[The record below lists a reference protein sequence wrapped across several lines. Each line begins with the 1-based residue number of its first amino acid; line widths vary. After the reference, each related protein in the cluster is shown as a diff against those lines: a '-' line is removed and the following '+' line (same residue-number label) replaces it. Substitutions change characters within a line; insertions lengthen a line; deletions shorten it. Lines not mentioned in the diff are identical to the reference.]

1 LAGELDTIPIGTP
14 IANTR
19 IYVLDANLQPLPPG
33 VQGELWIGGH
43 GVVRGYHERPELT
56 AERFVPDPFVGGGAR
71 MYRTGDLARWK
82 QQDDGSGI
90 VEFLGRIDHQVK
102 IRGYRIELG
111 EIEAQLGKLPGVLEC
126 VAVVREEVAG
136 DQQLVA
142 YASPTDGAAIE
153 PAKVKDHLRAT
164 LPEVMVP
171 AHVVVLDHLPHT
183 PNGKIDR
190 NGLPSLAEVRA
201 SRAAAPPAEAGNDL
215 ERQVLGIWEETLQ
228 ATGIGVDDNFFDIGG
243 HSLLLV
249 RVQRRLREA
258 LDRNVPLTD
267 LYRYPTVRSFAQSLS
282 SDSTEAVMKTSMD
295 RAARRRDAMQRR
307 RTRA

>member
-1 LAGELDTIPIGTP
+1 
-14 IANTR
+14 
-19 IYVLDANLQPLPPG
+19 
-33 VQGELWIGGH
+33 
-43 GVVRGYHERPELT
+43 
-56 AERFVPDPFVGGGAR
+56 
-71 MYRTGDLARWK
+71 MYRTGDLARWR

-111 EIEAQLGKLPGVLEC
+111 EIEAQLGKVPGVLEC
-126 VAVVREEVAG
+126 VAVVREETAG

-142 YASPTDGAAIE
+142 YVSPTDGATVE
-153 PAKVKDHLRAT
+153 PGAVKDRLRAH

-171 AHVVVLDHLPHT
+171 AHVVVLAHLPHT

-201 SRAAAPPAEAGNDL
+201 SRAVAKPVEAGNDL
-215 ERQVLGIWEETLQ
+215 ERQVLAIWEETLQ
-228 ATGIGVDDNFFDIGG
+228 TTGIGIDDNFFDIGG

-249 RVQRRLREA
+249 RVQRRIRDGM
-258 LDRNVPLTD
+258 DRNVPLTD
-267 LYRYPTVRSFAQSLS
+267 LYRYPTVRSFAESLS
-282 SDSTEAVMKTSMD
+282 TDSTAAVMQTSMD
-295 RAARRRDAMQRR
+295 RAAKRRDALQRR